1 MALGSCLWSLLVAA
15 LLLVGS
21 AGQASE
27 VQKGKQRAAMACA
40 VCHGQL
46 GIAPMPSAPNLA
58 GQQELYLS
66 EQLKAYRSGKRR
78 HEVMN
83 IIAKPLTDEEIDS
96 LAAWYASIKVQVE
109 AGS

>member
-1 MALGSCLWSLLVAA
+1 MSPQRFLLASA
-15 LLLVGS
+15 LLLAGS
-21 AGQASE
+21 AALAADI
-27 VQKGKQRAAMACA
+27 QKGRQQAAMACA
-40 VCHGQL
+40 VCHGPL

-78 HEVMN
+78 HEVMGV
-83 IIAKPLTDEEIDS
+83 ISKPLTDEEIENLS
-96 LAAWYASIKVQVE
+96 AWYASIRVQVE